1 MSKIS
6 QAVKDFRSQVEPS
19 RPVVT
24 GWMVDEEGI
33 GSAEVTAEPGYVY
46 VRIDRGDGT
55 NSGDVTKARARI
67 RPVAGWPVIIGETRE
82 RPWEYT
88 VLSIDDVQ
96 MGTEIDGKPSLEH
109 HHEMH
114 EWGNEDGG
122 DDTVYI
128 RHRQIADC
136 RVYASSPASMV
147 VNIADGTYL
156 INRKAYY
163 YGSGSQ
169 DLTAYVP
176 GAGWLWVVI
185 ALDEDETVQVVEG
198 DAAPFVTLDD
208 IPSVPSTYYQLAA
221 VRLKSTTTSITDWPD
236 EICIV
241 DLRYGQ
247 GSGLGGED
255 DHFKLADGQL
265 PVAET
270 TLYTADGNTRVDT
283 IRLHNT
289 HTTTL
294 TCTIKMNDRI
304 IGKINLASGRTY
316 IDTAPRT
323 LTDGDILEGFADTAD
338 KVDYYIGGIEDVQSE
353 RLVDG
358 RLGSIESTLYT
369 TPAGK
374 RIRIESITF
383 HNTHTAALDVT
394 LKADSRIIK
403 DFELGAGYTH
413 IDMAELALEAADT
426 LAGYASTAA
435 KVDYYI
441 SGTEENE

>member
-1 MSKIS
+1 
-6 QAVKDFRSQVEPS
+6 
-19 RPVVT
+19 
-24 GWMVDEEGI
+24 MVDEEGI
-33 GSAEVTAEPGYVY
+33 GSAEVSDEPGYVY

-67 RPVAGWPVIIGETRE
+67 RPVAGWPVIMGETRE

-88 VLSIDDVQ
+88 VLAVDDVQ
-96 MGTEIDGKPSLEH
+96 MGDGIDGEPALEH

-114 EWGNEDGG
+114 EWGNADGG
-122 DDTVYI
+122 DDITYI

-136 RVYASSPASMV
+136 RVYASSPASMT
-147 VNIADGTYL
+147 VNITDGTYL
-156 INRKAYY
+156 INRKPYY

-169 DLTAYVP
+169 DLSGYVP

-198 DAAPFVTLDD
+198 ETKPYVTLDD
-208 IPSVPSTYYQLAA
+208 VPSVPTNYYQLAA
-221 VRLKSTTTSITDWPD
+221 IRLKSTTTSITDWPD

-247 GSGLGGED
+247 GSGLGGDD

-265 PVAET
+265 PAAET
-270 TLYTADGNTRVDT
+270 TLHTADGNTRVDV

-289 HTTTL
+289 HTTAL
-294 TCTIKMNDRI
+294 ACTIKMNDRI
-304 IGKINLASGRTY
+304 VCKINLASGRTY
-316 IDTAPRT
+316 TDTAPRT
-323 LTDGDILEGFADTAD
+323 LTDGDILEGLADTAD
-338 KVDYYIGGIEDVQSE
+338 KVDYYIGGVEDVQGE
-353 RLVDG
+353 RLTDG
-358 RLGSIESTLYT
+358 RLGSAEATLYT
-369 TPAGK
+369 VAAGK

-383 HNTHTAALDVT
+383 HNTHTAT
-394 LKADSRIIK
+394 LGVVIKADSRIIK

-426 LAGYASTAA
+426 LAGYAGTAN